1 MSRAVDVSVAAV
13 RFNSTTM
20 YNESYSVVEL
30 RAIAKEKRIKGC
42 SSMNKAELLEVL
54 NNGY

>member
-30 RAIAKEKRIKGC
+30 RAIAKEKGIKGC